1 MIDYKFYSVDQK
13 GQAPNR
19 NLITGLVPSDRL
31 LQDIREAYDYQGAV
45 IYVDSNIF
53 SSSAIEKQIFE
64 QRINKALIT
73 KLLVDHSY
81 ETGLSETD
89 YNKKILQIVKLGIDA
104 KDILFVLNRSAY
116 AEWMDKHI
124 SQIVFIDLFAV
135 SAAVRHAIDNM
146 PSSQTNVDERP
157 NKINLLVGKIDK
169 PSRSLILKS
178 FFDSSLKD
186 STLFSVLGMP
196 QDVSQHSEEFLNFLK
211 HNQGPV
217 DGVETFNQIDG
228 ISSQGWTNDTS
239 VYDNTSVS
247 FICETHE
254 TNNSLFITEKT
265 YRPIL
270 NRHPFIARASFPLLD
285 YLKAIGFK
293 TFEAFIDE
301 SYDKLQDITKEHSDT
316 LVKRAGELLEQVKN
330 NPAEIQEIVDHNYET
345 LIKFAQSELA
355 NLNYRIF
362 SAL

>member
-1 MIDYKFYSVDQK
+1 MDYKFYSSDQI
-13 GQAPNR
+13 GQR
-19 NLITGLVPSDRL
+19 INLNLVTGVVPTDRIIY
-31 LQDIREAYDYQGAV
+31 DIKKAYDYEGAL
-45 IYVDSNIF
+45 IYTDSNIF
-53 SSSAIEKQIFE
+53 SSVAIEKQVFE
-64 QRINKALIT
+64 YRQEKSLIT
-73 KLLVDHSY
+73 KLLVDRSY

-89 YNKKILQIVKLGIDA
+89 YNNKILQIVKLGIDA

-135 SAAVRHAIDNM
+135 SAAVRHAIKKM
-146 PSSQTNVDERP
+146 PASQTSVEARP

-178 FFDSSLKD
+178 FFDSNLKD
-186 STLFSVLGMP
+186 SALFSVLGMP
-196 QDVSQHSEEFLNFLK
+196 QDSSQHSEEFLNFLK
-211 HNQGPV
+211 NNQGPV
-217 DGVETFNQIDG
+217 DDVETFDQTDG

-254 TNNSLFITEKT
+254 TNNSLFVTEKT

-270 NRHPFIARASFPLLD
+270 NRHPFIVRASFPLLE
-285 YLKAIGFK
+285 YLRAIGFK
-293 TFEAFIDE
+293 TFEAFVNE
-301 SYDKLQDITKEHSDT
+301 SYDKSRDITKEQSDI

-330 NPAEIQEIVDHNYET
+330 NPAEIQEIVDYNYET